1 MKAEVIDVDALVLDL
16 EITGESSQIEYLR
29 SKCVEPDSFSSL
41 AEVGRVLQ
49 QAITVRERRWEQL
62 ESRPII

>member
-1 MKAEVIDVDALVLDL
+1 MKTEVIDVDALVLDV

-41 AEVGRVLQ
+41 AEVGRVSQ
-49 QAITVRERRWEQL
+49 QAITIRERR
-62 ESRPII
+62 